1 LQVYRTPDERFED
14 LPDYPF
20 APHYLDVRAE
30 RRSPDEFLRLH
41 YVDEGSQDASPVL
54 MLHGEPTWSFLYR
67 KMIPLFVNA
76 GHRAIAPDHI
86 GFGRSDKPVEGFAYS
101 FEAHVDWLH
110 EFVCALDLRGITLIG
125 QDWGGPIGLAVLA
138 REPARF
144 ARVVAANTILHTAE
158 PELAGRLCW
167 ANHGVGESEVRLA
180 EGLLDWMT
188 FSQRSP
194 LMEASA
200 AVGGAVVNELPAEA
214 LAAYDAPFPE
224 ERAKAG
230 LRQFPILIPVTRS
243 DPGAA
248 LNRATWRSLASFEG
262 PFLTV
267 FGDSDPT
274 TAGWEAIFRERVP
287 GAAGQPHA
295 VLRGAGHFLQE
306 DAGQEL
312 ARRIVAWMG
321 TEVDTG
327 PGE

>member
-1 LQVYRTPDERFED
+1 
-14 LPDYPF
+14 
-20 APHYLDVRAE
+20 
-30 RRSPDEFLRLH
+30 
-41 YVDEGSQDASPVL
+41 
-54 MLHGEPTWSFLYR
+54 
-67 KMIPLFVNA
+67 
-76 GHRAIAPDHI
+76 
-86 GFGRSDKPVEGFAYS
+86 VEGFAYS

-194 LMEASA
+194 VMEASA

>member
-1 LQVYRTPDERFED
+1 
-14 LPDYPF
+14 
-20 APHYLDVRAE
+20 
-30 RRSPDEFLRLH
+30 
-41 YVDEGSQDASPVL
+41 
-54 MLHGEPTWSFLYR
+54 
-67 KMIPLFVNA
+67 
-76 GHRAIAPDHI
+76 
-86 GFGRSDKPVEGFAYS
+86 
-101 FEAHVDWLH
+101 
-110 EFVCALDLRGITLIG
+110 
-125 QDWGGPIGLAVLA
+125 
-138 REPARF
+138 
-144 ARVVAANTILHTAE
+144 
-158 PELAGRLCW
+158 
-167 ANHGVGESEVRLA
+167 
-180 EGLLDWMT
+180 
-188 FSQRSP
+188 
-194 LMEASA
+194 
-200 AVGGAVVNELPAEA
+200 VVNELPAEA